1 MFPNESMKYIP
12 ALALAVLV
20 FTALRGV
27 LTGAVVNFPLLL
39 LLAVI
44 VCGASWVVDKFVL
57 AKRRAAGEI
66 AHWGIEVPA
75 SIFFVL
81 LIVFVLR
88 SFVAEPFRIP
98 SSSMRPGLVTGDF
111 ILVNKF
117 SYGIRL
123 PVLDQKVI
131 PVGTPARG
139 DVVVFKAPHEP
150 EKDFIKRVVGV
161 PGDVVTYNKQKGVSM
176 NGGPVK
182 QADNGTYSWVEGPG
196 DYRTAVEKLE
206 TNGEKTYRIA
216 QMPQSP
222 AYSSAALRKT
232 VQPSEYEKARNGKPE
247 DAQRVPYFSTPVNTC
262 VDRDESLV
270 CTVPDGHFL
279 VLGDN
284 RDNSDDGRYWGF
296 VPDANLRGR
305 AFFIWFNWAD
315 ISSFAFKRVFSSIQ

>member
-1 MFPNESMKYIP
+1 MKYIP
-12 ALALAVLV
+12 ALALAILV
-20 FTALRGV
+20 VTALRGV
-27 LTGAVVNFPLLL
+27 LTGSVVNFPLLL
-39 LLAVI
+39 LLAVV
-44 VCGASWVVDKFVL
+44 VCGVSWAVDKFVL

-81 LIVFVLR
+81 LIGFVLR
-88 SFVAEPFRIP
+88 SFIAEPFRIP

-123 PVLDQKVI
+123 PVLDQKI
-131 PVGTPARG
+131 ISLGAPTRG

-161 PGDVVTYNKQKGVSM
+161 PGDVVTYNKQKGLTL
-176 NGGPVK
+176 NGAPVK
-182 QADNGTYSWVEGPG
+182 QADSGTYSWVEGPG
-196 DYRTAVEKLE
+196 DYRTALEKTE
-206 TNGEKTYRIA
+206 MSGARTYRIA

-222 AYSSAALRKT
+222 AYAPGALRKS
-232 VQPSEYEKARNGKPE
+232 VPIDEYEKARNGKPE
-247 DAQRVPYFSTPVNTC
+247 DAQRAPYLSTPVKTC
-262 VDRDESLV
+262 LDSDQALI
-270 CTVPDGHFL
+270 CTVPEGHYL

-296 VPDANLRGR
+296 VPDSHLRGR
-305 AFFIWFNWAD
+305 AFFIWFNWED

>member
-1 MFPNESMKYIP
+1 MKYIP
-12 ALALAVLV
+12 ALALAILV

-39 LLAVI
+39 MLAVI
-44 VCGASWVVDKFVL
+44 VCGASWCFDKFYL
-57 AKRRAAGEI
+57 AKGRATDTL

-75 SIFFVL
+75 SIFWVL
-81 LIVFVLR
+81 LIVFLLR
-88 SFVAEPFRIP
+88 SLIAEPFRIP

-123 PVLDQKVI
+123 PVIDQKI
-131 PVGTPARG
+131 IDVGTPSRG

-161 PGDVVTYNKQKGVSM
+161 PGDVVVYDKQKGLTL
-176 NGGPVK
+176 NGKPIK

-196 DYRTAVEKLE
+196 DYRTATEKLE
-206 TNGEKTYRIA
+206 TSADKTYRIA
-216 QMPQSP
+216 QMPQST
-222 AYSSAALRKT
+222 AYSPGGLRKT
-232 VQPSEYEKARNGKPE
+232 QTLADYEAARNKNPQ
-247 DAQRVPYFSTPVNTC
+247 DMQRIPYVYTPVKTC
-262 VDRDESLV
+262 VDGAEGLT
-270 CTVPDGHFL
+270 CTVPEGHYM

-305 AFFIWFNWAD
+305 AFFIWFNWED
-315 ISSFAFKRVFSSIQ
+315 ISSFAFKRVFRSIQ